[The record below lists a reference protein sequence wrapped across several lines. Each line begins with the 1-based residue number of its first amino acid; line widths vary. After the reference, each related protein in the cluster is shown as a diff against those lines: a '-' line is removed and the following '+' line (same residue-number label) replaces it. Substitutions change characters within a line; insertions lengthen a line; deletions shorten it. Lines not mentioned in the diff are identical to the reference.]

1 MIPRSSTSRREGK
14 GNRSKFGSVDGSRTV
29 VLIRSLSGSFESDL
43 ETLKTGLGAFL
54 VGAFI
59 TTLAVGMVIQQT
71 LRYFRLYPD
80 DPLYMKTWVTVA
92 ILLQLLTT
100 ALEMHVCYYH
110 LVTHYLD
117 PLVFLKKAVWTSTII
132 PTLGPVNYVV
142 SESFFARRVYMLGR
156 YHRVVAVFAM
166 TLIIAS
172 IGFFIPMTVQAATT
186 TTAQAQSTFGGWQPT
201 VGSALLVAGD
211 LQLSGVLVYY
221 LYKNRTGVRRTNSM
235 VDILIAYTISSGS
248 LICALNIVSLI
259 LAIHD
264 PHNALFVPASMV
276 VQAAYTSSFLVALNT
291 RQLAR
296 DAGNMDDTDI
306 GGHMQHAGEK
316 SPASPAK
323 RGALPMTSLA
333 FATGPLQTQLSEVVF
348 RREDD
353 SSANSGTKQDAGAEQ
368 EVHKRGAFGTATV

>member
-1 MIPRSSTSRREGK
+1 MAA
-14 GNRSKFGSVDGSRTV
+14 
-29 VLIRSLSGSFESDL
+29 LSGSFESDL

-71 LRYFRLYPD
+71 LRYFRLYPK
-80 DPLYMKTWVTVA
+80 DPLYMKAWVN
-92 ILLQLLTT
+92 ISLLLCVMRSLQDAYHSLAFAQIDLFQDS
-100 ALEMHVCYYH
+100 YYH

-156 YHRVVAVFAM
+156 YHRIIAIFAM
-166 TLIIAS
+166 TLIVAS
-172 IGFFIPMTVQAATT
+172 VGFFIPMTVQAATT

-235 VDILIAYTISSGS
+235 VDILIAYTVSSGS

-259 LAIHD
+259 LAVHD

-316 SPASPAK
+316 GPASPAK
-323 RGALPMTSLA
+323 RDALAMTSLA

-348 RREDD
+348 HREDD
-353 SSANSGTKQDAGAEQ
+353 SSASSDTKQDAGAEQ
-368 EVHKRGAFGTATV
+368 GVHKRGTFGTATV